1 MSRSIRL
8 AFAAVFV
15 TLVALPA
22 AAQMRAL
29 SDPVVAHPDPESL
42 FTSRDKAIHRN
53 KQAALHIMRE
63 LLQCNHWKDADRWMS
78 KDYIQHNP
86 NLPTGREPVVQFFS
100 RIRRPAERCER
111 LTSALVAVVAQGDL
125 VTVVWRMECPDSHGK
140 GRYTSSWFNLWRIEN
155 GQVAE
160 HWDPAM
166 KAPLTCQIG

>member
-1 MSRSIRL
+1 MRL
-8 AFAAVFV
+8 AALLAALSVLPAVAGAQVPVRAVADPEALF
-15 TLVALPA
+15 TDKDPRLHANKQVALH
-22 AAQMRAL
+22 M
-29 SDPVVAHPDPESL
+29 
-42 FTSRDKAIHRN
+42 
-53 KQAALHIMRE
+53 MRE

>member
-1 MSRSIRL
+1 MRL
-8 AFAAVFV
+8 RAALLAALSVLPAVAGAQVPVRAVADPEALF
-15 TLVALPA
+15 TDKDPRLHANKQVALH
-22 AAQMRAL
+22 M
-29 SDPVVAHPDPESL
+29 
-42 FTSRDKAIHRN
+42 
-53 KQAALHIMRE
+53 MRE

-100 RIRRPAERCER
+100 RIRGPAERCER

>member
-1 MSRSIRL
+1 MRL
-8 AFAAVFV
+8 AALLAALSVLPAVAGAQVPVRAVADPEALF
-15 TLVALPA
+15 TDKDPRLHANKQVALH
-22 AAQMRAL
+22 M
-29 SDPVVAHPDPESL
+29 
-42 FTSRDKAIHRN
+42 
-53 KQAALHIMRE
+53 MRE

-155 GQVAE
+155 GKVAE